1 MEKSYTKNYLKI
13 YLVQIL
19 SVLVGFASLLVVVPI
34 ISGNKPI
41 YGIYSICTSIVVFL
55 SYADIGF
62 LGAGTKFA
70 AEDYARN
77 DRKNEMEVL
86 GFSCAILLLMIVAF
100 SGVIFYFSFTPSS
113 LISGINDEE
122 REVAHRLLMI
132 LAFSAPLLGLL
143 RVTQSI
149 YGVRVLDYEIQLFY
163 LIGNILKI
171 LSVFVFFTSK
181 RYDIVGYFFFYQIT
195 NLFVLLAAWLRLTI
209 HHKYSLG
216 TFIKNIKLSKRAFDR
231 TKSLAISALFLTLC
245 WVLYYELDSVT
256 LGKFLGP
263 EAVACY
269 SIGFTLLSLIR
280 TFLGIFF
287 SPFSARFNHFV
298 GLNDMNG
305 LKKIFLDIVKM
316 SFPIVVFFL
325 LPLFLFSKDFVV
337 AWVGSDYDEA
347 LISVKLLLLCNLFAF
362 VNYPMGMLLMARQRL
377 KAMYFSSALL
387 PIVFWTGVVF
397 TIGSLQEV
405 SFSLFKLVAFT
416 ISSIVYIV
424 LMLRYFEISLWLFVK
439 KTVLPYIPGIM
450 AVLILSLCISD
461 LNITQKGIMSLI
473 KIGSVILILFATGF
487 GISYF
492 FSQEIRYYTKNN
504 ILPLFIKSKSQKYEF

>member
-13 YLVQIL
+13 YFVQIL

-77 DRKNEMEVL
+77 DKKNEMAVL
-86 GFSCAILLLMIVAF
+86 GFSCAILLLMILIF
-100 SGVIFYFSFTPSS
+100 SGVILYFSFTPSS
-113 LISGINDEE
+113 LISDVNEE
-122 REVAHRLLMI
+122 EQEIAQKLLLI
-132 LAFSAPLLGLL
+132 LGASAPILGLL

-149 YGVRVLDYEIQLFY
+149 YGVRVLDYEIQVFY

-171 LSVFVFFTSK
+171 LSVFVFFTSET
-181 RYDIVGYFFFYQIT
+181 YDIVGFFFFYQIN
-195 NLFVLLAAWLRLTI
+195 NLLVLIAAWLRLTI
-209 HHKYSLG
+209 HHKYSIG
-216 TFIKNIKLSKRAFDR
+216 TFIKNIKLSKGAFDR
-231 TKSLAISALFLTLC
+231 TKALAVSSLFLTLC
-245 WVLYYELDSVT
+245 WVLYYELDNVA
-256 LGKFLGP
+256 LGKLLGP

-298 GLNDMNG
+298 GLNDMGG
-305 LKKIFLDIVKM
+305 LKNFFLDIVKI
-316 SFPIVVFFL
+316 SFPIVVFIL
-325 LPLFLFSKDFVV
+325 LPLFLYSKDFVV
-337 AWVGSDYDEA
+337 AWVGNEYDEA
-347 LISVKLLLLCNLFAF
+347 LVSVKLLVLCNLFAF
-362 VNYPMGMLLMARQRL
+362 VNYPMGMILMARQRL
-377 KAMYFSSALL
+377 KAMYFSSVLL

-397 TIGSLQEV
+397 TIGSLQEM

-416 ISSIVYIV
+416 ISSFVYIV
-424 LMLRYFEISLWLFVK
+424 LMLRYFQINLWHFIK
-439 KTVLPYIPGIM
+439 KIVLPYIPGIM
-450 AVLILSLCISD
+450 VVLILSLCIPN
-461 LNITQKGIMSLI
+461 LNITQKGIMGLI
-473 KIGSVILILFATGF
+473 KIGTVILVLFTTGF
-487 GISYF
+487 GISFF
-492 FSQEIRYYTKNN
+492 FSQEIRYYLKNS
-504 ILPLFIKSKSQKYEF
+504 IIPLFTKTKS